1 MVEDLKKT
9 LRKSQKWKS
18 PRIDEVPNCCLNAF
32 SSIHRITNC
41 FNKVIE
47 NTERNPKWFAQGMTY
62 LQPKSNET
70 NKSKNYRPITCLS
83 TILKMLTSIITERTY
98 SFLNTNNILPGE
110 QKGCKKGSYDCND
123 QLLINKTML
132 ENSCSNHRNFS
143 TVWMDYKKAFDSV
156 PHSWILKV

>member
-1 MVEDLKKT
+1 MVKDLKKP

-18 PRIDEVPNCCLNAF
+18 PGIDEVSNFCLNAF
-32 SSIHRITNC
+32 NSIHRITNC

-47 NTERNPKWFAQGMTY
+47 NTERNPKWFTQGMTY

-70 NKSKNYRPITCLS
+70 NKPKNYRPITCLS
-83 TILKMLTSIITERTY
+83 TILKMLTPIITERTY
-98 SFLNTNNILPGE
+98 SFANTNNILTNE

-123 QLLINKTML
+123 QLLINKTTL
-132 ENSCSNHRNFS
+132 ENSCSNDRNLS
-143 TVWMDYKKAFDSV
+143 TAWMDYRKAFDTV